1 MSSSLFALMA
11 RMSRFCSFVS
21 FLIGSPFVRFGG
33 ASRNNANDLFI
44 FFLTKCVYDQQNRAR
59 PDSSNCYPAF
69 FILECQVALGDGIGI
84 VEDKRR
90 GLKADIMLAKV
101 PPVLVLRPFK
111 SHSRSLQKQDRDL
124 DQMCQYMCT
133 YNIASF

>member
-59 PDSSNCYPAF
+59 SDSSNCYPAF

-101 PPVLVLRPFK
+101 RRFLSS
-111 SHSRSLQKQDRDL
+111 SHSNRIADRYKNRIGIWIK
-124 DQMCQYMCT
+124 CVNTCVRT
-133 YNIASF
+133 I